1 MFELAG
7 ARRQAADVR
16 GLTSTRHW
24 HGLGHLCDDGGGQ
37 LAARV
42 GEDQANRAEPK
53 RLYTY
58 IDFDPHHPQR
68 CFPFMW
74 VSKGFS

>member
-7 ARRQAADVR
+7 ARRQATVVR
-16 GLTSTRHW
+16 GLTSTRHR

-58 IDFDPHHPQR
+58 IEFDPNHPQR
-68 CFPFMW
+68 CFPLMR
-74 VSKGFS
+74 VSEGFS